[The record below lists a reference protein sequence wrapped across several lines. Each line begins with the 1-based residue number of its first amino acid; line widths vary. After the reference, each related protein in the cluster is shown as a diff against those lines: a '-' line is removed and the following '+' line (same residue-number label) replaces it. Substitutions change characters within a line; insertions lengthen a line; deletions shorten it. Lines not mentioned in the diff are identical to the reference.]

1 MHSRFFKT
9 SDPVEEAVMM
19 SNIDELVK
27 KDEEYTKKANKEGK
41 AYYKW
46 DTSYMTV
53 LIYNSGIE
61 ENNMPGRMW
70 AFVSHWLALTLK
82 FVEDDKIQYYMEE
95 FLQGRFHYKNEYYG
109 QTIYRH
115 MYDGP
120 GPYIYVLYE
129 RYLNNKREDV
139 PDYIRALISY
149 YIDHG
154 GTIRDKIPNE
164 DGTKLIEVG
173 HEEAKKYNGLWIS
186 PEEHEELKRQRKK
199 LYEEYLKQKK
209 SKKEG

>member
-9 SDPVEEAVMM
+9 SDPVAEAVMM

-95 FLQGRFHYKNEYYG
+95 FLKGKFHYKDEYYG

-115 MYDGP
+115 MHDGP
-120 GPYIYVLYE
+120 GPYVYVLYE
-129 RYLNNKREDV
+129 RYLNNKGESV

-154 GTIRDKIPNE
+154 NTIYDKIPNE

-173 HEEAKKYNGLWIS
+173 YEEAEKYNGLWIS
-186 PEEHEELKRQRKK
+186 PELASEIDKITRQI
-199 LYEEYLKQKK
+199 L
-209 SKKEG
+209 EGDD

>member
-9 SDPVEEAVMM
+9 SDPVAEAVMM

-95 FLQGRFHYKNEYYG
+95 FLQGKFHYKDEYYG
-109 QTIYRH
+109 KTIYRH

-120 GPYIYVLYE
+120 SPYIYNLY
-129 RYLNNKREDV
+129 RVYLKNNGQDV

-154 GTIRDKIPNE
+154 NTIYNKIPNE

-173 HEEAKKYNGLWIS
+173 YEEAEKYNGLWIS
-186 PEEHEELKRQRKK
+186 PELASEIDKITRQI
-199 LYEEYLKQKK
+199 L
-209 SKKEG
+209 EGDD